1 MQCGCSIGVA
11 VLPDHGASFSQI
23 MGNADL
29 ALYQSKSRGRARF
42 TIFDADMRRDADM
55 RNTLTRELSEAIDSN
70 QFQLVYQPVV
80 RIDDEA
86 IVGAEVLLRWNHP
99 ERGTLPPGA
108 FLPVLESSRHALD
121 VGYWVLE
128 EACRRTQG
136 WRAADGRG
144 FRLSVNLFAAQL
156 RDPRLVNR
164 IRTILSRTGFDGR
177 DLELEITENILLTPS
192 RDLAAVIRELK
203 MLGISIVLDDFG
215 TGYGSLTHLLQFSID
230 RLKVD
235 RAFVQGLGE
244 SLDHNKVTHAVVKLA
259 VDLGLKVTAEGIET
273 DEQKRFLARIG
284 CDDLQGFHFSRPVPV
299 ELMESL
305 LGQSQARLAGQSDD
319 LRAGV
324 A

>member
-1 MQCGCSIGVA
+1 
-11 VLPDHGASFSQI
+11 
-23 MGNADL
+23 
-29 ALYQSKSRGRARF
+29 
-42 TIFDADMRRDADM
+42 
-55 RNTLTRELSEAIDSN
+55 
-70 QFQLVYQPVV
+70 
-80 RIDDEA
+80 
-86 IVGAEVLLRWNHP
+86 
-99 ERGTLPPGA
+99 
-108 FLPVLESSRHALD
+108 
-121 VGYWVLE
+121 
-128 EACRRTQG
+128 
-136 WRAADGRG
+136 
-144 FRLSVNLFAAQL
+144 
-156 RDPRLVNR
+156 
-164 IRTILSRTGFDGR
+164 
-177 DLELEITENILLTPS
+177 
-192 RDLAAVIRELK
+192 